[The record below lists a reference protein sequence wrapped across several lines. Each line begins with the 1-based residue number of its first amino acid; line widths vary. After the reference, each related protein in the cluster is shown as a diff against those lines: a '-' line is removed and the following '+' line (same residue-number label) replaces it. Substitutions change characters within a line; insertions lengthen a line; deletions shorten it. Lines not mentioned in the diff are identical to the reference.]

1 MVARG
6 MQASPTA
13 TTGIEMTEFINQ
25 YAEYVPW
32 IVLGLLLASGFGI
45 PIAEDIVIIPAGVL
59 IGEQMLGADIW
70 LPTLICAIIG
80 VATADMLWF
89 TWCSRFGT
97 RLLHQRF
104 FRRLLHPKRLLQAK
118 HQIDRRGVWFIVA
131 ARFIPGSRTPAITVA
146 GLMHLKFWPFA
157 VATWSCVLLTAPMQF
172 GAGVLV
178 GYGIASK
185 GTFGTVQWVM
195 TGIVLAV
202 VISAAVVVFARSR
215 GSRSEPPRARAAWL
229 RHFRGSD

>member
-1 MVARG
+1 
-6 MQASPTA
+6 
-13 TTGIEMTEFINQ
+13 MTEFINQ

-59 IGEQMLGADIW
+59 IGEQMLGSDIW

-146 GLMHLKFWPFA
+146 GLMHLKF
-157 VATWSCVLLTAPMQF
+157 
-172 GAGVLV
+172 
-178 GYGIASK
+178 
-185 GTFGTVQWVM
+185 
-195 TGIVLAV
+195 
-202 VISAAVVVFARSR
+202 
-215 GSRSEPPRARAAWL
+215 
-229 RHFRGSD
+229 